1 VYNKHQRNGDAT
13 CSTINKWHAIC
24 SSIKRKIL
32 NATRKFKEQELEIRA
47 ILKKIWWNGSL
58 KEIR

>member
-1 VYNKHQRNGDAT
+1 MD
-13 CSTINKWHAIC
+13 AIC

-32 NATRKFKEQELEIRA
+32 NATTKLKEQELEIRA

-58 KEIR
+58 NETR